1 MSLFQKILVP
11 LDGSPLADRVL
22 SQVRRCLRTT
32 DGEVWLLRVMPE
44 YLVEGS
50 SWVPERVTEDIHRHL
65 DRVRDELTEQGVHAF
80 SKIRTGDPAAVILD
94 EAERVGATAI
104 AMSTHGRSGLGRWL
118 MGSVAERVLRN
129 ARTPVLL
136 ANRAVL
142 ELDGAER
149 VPAGRIERILV
160 PLDGSEKSARIVP
173 LVEEIGRLY
182 ESGVVLLH
190 VQAVLPAAPDPYF
203 VAMPPIPTVAEGE
216 AVLAPHRER
225 LEASGLP
232 VRTLV
237 VTDRP
242 AARILQAASDEK
254 ADLIAMTTHGYSG
267 LARWAYGSVAEK
279 VLRHSPC
286 PLLVLRTSDAETES
300 EAA

>member
-1 MSLFQKILVP
+1 MSLFHKILVP
-11 LDGSPLADRVL
+11 LDGSPLADRIL

-65 DRVRDELTEQGVHAF
+65 DRVRDELVAQGVRAF

-94 EAERVGATAI
+94 EAERVGATCI

-129 ARTPVLL
+129 ARAPVLL
-136 ANRAVL
+136 ANRGVL
-142 ELDGAER
+142 EGTGAGGAE
-149 VPAGRIERILV
+149 GRFARIVV
-160 PLDGSEKSARIVP
+160 PLDGSDKAAQIVP
-173 LVEEIGRLY
+173 LVEELGRLY
-182 ESGVVLLH
+182 ESAAVLLH

-203 VAMPPIPTVAEGE
+203 VAMPPIATVAEGE
-216 AVLAPHRER
+216 ALLQSHRER
-225 LEASGLP
+225 LEAAGVP

-237 VTDRP
+237 ITDRP
-242 AARILQAASDEK
+242 AHRILQTAAEEK

-267 LARWAYGSVAEK
+267 IARWAYGSVAEK

-286 PLLVLRTSDAETES
+286 PLLVLRTAEAGSES
-300 EAA
+300 ESA